1 MSIKDLVNKA
11 KEIEDH
17 SEVQAGGDYTYEPPK
32 AGRTVGRFIEYIEL
46 GKHIETYDGKPKPA
60 AELVRVTFE
69 FTMPDRIK
77 EIEVEGGTK
86 KIAERISM
94 TMPKKFTEKA
104 KFFKLFNA
112 MTYGRENITHMAEML
127 GEAFIFDIKHNTK
140 GEGDKKQTFANIYTA
155 GAFGIFAPRR
165 VDDLAGTSEDI
176 SGQIPPALSP
186 LRIFLW
192 NVPTKETWDTLFI
205 DGESEKKNADG
216 TTTKVSKNWLQER
229 ILSATDY
236 VGSGLEQLLNGLREL
251 PTENVKEST
260 AETEQVGET
269 KAETKVET
277 ASADDLMK
285 ALNLG

>member
-1 MSIKDLVNKA
+1 MSYKDLVNKA

-17 SEVQAGGDYTYEPPK
+17 SEVQAGGDFEYEPPK
-32 AGRTVGRFIEYIEL
+32 AGRTLGRFIEYIEL
-46 GKHIETYDGKPKPA
+46 GKHVEMYEGKPKPA

-77 EIEVEGGTK
+77 EVEVEGGTK

-104 KFFKLFNA
+104 KFFKLFKA

-127 GEAFIFDIKHNTK
+127 GEAFIFEIKHNTS
-140 GEGDKKQTFANIYTA
+140 GEGEKKRTFANIYSA
-155 GAFGIFAPRR
+155 GAFGIFAPRK

-176 SGQIPPALSP
+176 SAAVPPALSP
-186 LRIFLW
+186 IRIFLW

-205 DGESEKKNADG
+205 DGERDEKQADG
-216 TTTKVSKNWLQER
+216 TTKKVSKNWLQER

-236 VGSGLEQLLNGLREL
+236 VGSGLEQLLTGLRQL
-251 PTENVKEST
+251 PTEDKKEEEP
-260 AETEQVGET
+260 AQET
-269 KAETKVET
+269 KPVTET
-277 ASADDLMK
+277 ASADDLMA